1 MKKVIVLIILLIL
14 IIPSVSIAE
23 DNLRIQDILDRGL
36 ISGDADTG
44 NLRLEDPINRG
55 EVAKMVVVAQG
66 NEEIAKSLQMLESP
80 FIDMDFNNWSN
91 GYVNAA
97 AVQGIIDGYPEK
109 TFVPANDITYAE
121 VITIMVRVLGGLD
134 GLEESTESWEL
145 PYINKAM
152 EIGIL
157 DEIEIIDYK
166 EPAIRERVFEIVY
179 NTIKIE
185 EDRNYESYKGMVVSK
200 ISGLKV
206 EIEKIDSENNE
217 TETIS
222 IPRRLG
228 DTTNLLGMVIDINK
242 DKENYVKDLSIDD
255 TYSYI
260 YGSPT
265 FEEDKLL
272 INHRYYNISNP
283 LVYHNGEKYDYKD
296 YYEKLSDKE
305 ERFTCD
311 FARVTLKDK
320 NVLFLD
326 CYEFKNVGVV
336 NEISK
341 DGIEVYIETEKGEFE
356 ILKAFNPKDIILYTK
371 KIGFTQI
378 EIKDIEISDQLYF
391 YDTESII
398 VGIDGLVKERE
409 D

>member
-1 MKKVIVLIILLIL
+1 MKKVIILIILLIL

-23 DNLRIQDILDRGL
+23 DNLRVQYLLDRGL
-36 ISGDADTG
+36 ISGDGGTG
-44 NLRLEDPINRG
+44 DLRLYDPINRG

-66 NEEIAKSLQMLESP
+66 NEEIAKSLKMLESP

-97 AVQGIIDGYPEK
+97 AVQGIIDGYPDK
-109 TFVPANDITYAE
+109 TFISENHITYAE

-134 GLEESTESWEL
+134 KSEGATESWEL

-157 DEIEIIDYK
+157 DEIEIIDFK
-166 EPAIRERVFEIVY
+166 EEAIRERVFEIVY

-185 EDRNYESYKGMVVSK
+185 EDRNYESYKGMVVRN

-206 EIEKIDSENNE
+206 EIEKIDSENKE
-217 TETIS
+217 TEIIS

-228 DTTNLLGMVIDINK
+228 DTTNLLGMVIDINM
-242 DKENYVKDLSIDD
+242 DKENYVRELSIDNS
-255 TYSYI
+255 YSYV

-265 FEEDKLL
+265 FEEDELL
-272 INHRYYNISNP
+272 INHRSYDISNP
-283 LVYHNGEKYDYKD
+283 LVYHNGKKYDYKD
-296 YYEKLSDKE
+296 YYEKLADNE
-305 ERFTCD
+305 VEFNCD

-326 CYEFKNVGVV
+326 SYSFESVGLV
-336 NEISK
+336 NGISK
-341 DGIEVYIETEKGEFE
+341 DGIEVYTKNQEDEFGTIE
-356 ILKAFNPKDIILYTK
+356 IQNPKDIILYTRK
-371 KIGFTQI
+371 GGFTKI
-378 EIKDIEISDQLYF
+378 EIKDIQISDQLYF
-391 YDTESII
+391 YGSESVI
-398 VGIDGLVKERE
+398 VARDGLIKEKKN
-409 D
+409 

>member
-1 MKKVIVLIILLIL
+1 MKKVIALIILLIL

-23 DNLRIQDILDRGL
+23 DNLRIQYLLDRGL

-44 NLRLEDPINRG
+44 DLRLKDPINRG

-66 NEEIAKSLQMLESP
+66 NEEIAKSLKMLESP

-109 TFVPANDITYAE
+109 TFISENDITYAE

-134 GLEESTESWEL
+134 ESEGVTESWEL

-157 DEIEIIDYK
+157 NEIEIIDYK
-166 EPAIRERVFEIVY
+166 EQAIRERVFEIVY

-185 EDRNYESYKGMVVSK
+185 EDRNYESYKGMVVGNL
-200 ISGLKV
+200 SGLRV

-217 TETIS
+217 TEIIS

-242 DKENYVKDLSIDD
+242 DKENYVRDITIDNS
-255 TYSYI
+255 YSYI
-260 YGSPT
+260 YGTPT
-265 FEEDKLL
+265 FDENELL
-272 INHRYYNISNP
+272 INHRSYDISNP
-283 LVYHNGEKYDYKD
+283 LVYHNGKKYEYKD
-296 YYEKLSDKE
+296 YYEKLAESE
-305 ERFTCD
+305 SGFNCD

-326 CYEFKNVGVV
+326 SYSFESVGLA
-336 NEISK
+336 NGISK
-341 DGIEVYIETEKGEFE
+341 DGIEVYTKNQEDKFGTIEVQ
-356 ILKAFNPKDIILYTK
+356 NPKDIILYTK
-371 KIGFTQI
+371 KNGFTQI
-378 EIKDIEISDQLYF
+378 EIKDIQISDQLYF
-391 YDTESII
+391 YGTESLI
-398 VGIDGLVKERE
+398 VGRDVLIKEKKN
-409 D
+409 